1 MSINQNRNRSEII
14 VVKNWIVFLTV
25 LLNGMTVQGCVAI
38 NGETK
43 DFGID
48 VGNKEQL
55 VIFIEGTPIL
65 EKSGA
70 IFRYGELGW
79 R

>member
-1 MSINQNRNRSEII
+1 
-14 VVKNWIVFLTV
+14 
-25 LLNGMTVQGCVAI
+25 MTVQGCVAI